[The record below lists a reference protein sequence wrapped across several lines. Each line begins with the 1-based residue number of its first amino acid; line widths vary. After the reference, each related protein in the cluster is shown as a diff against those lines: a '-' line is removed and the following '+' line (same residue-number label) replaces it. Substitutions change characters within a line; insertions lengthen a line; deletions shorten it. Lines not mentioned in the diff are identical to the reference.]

1 MQRLYFLVVTAAAA
15 VTPLVDL
22 ARAAVTAAGRMQG
35 LTLEPIAAPAEIG
48 IKAVLSSIVCVVT
61 AAVIIVSRSPRVAAA
76 TVSAVAVAAAAM
88 TVAAVTPTVA
98 PVAVISAIVTEKP
111 I

>member
-35 LTLEPIAAPAEIG
+35 LTLEPIAASAEIG

-61 AAVIIVSRSPRVAAA
+61 AAVIVVSRSPRVAAA
-76 TVSAVAVAAAAM
+76 TASAVAVAAAAM
-88 TVAAVTPTVA
+88 TIAAVTPTVA
-98 PVAVISAIVTEKP
+98 PVAVVSAVISEKP

>member
-1 MQRLYFLVVTAAAA
+1 MQRFYFLVVTAAAA

-61 AAVIIVSRSPRVAAA
+61 AAVIIVSRSPRVTAA
-76 TVSAVAVAAAAM
+76 TESAVAVTAAAM
-88 TVAAVTPTVA
+88 TVAAVMPTIA
-98 PVAVISAIVTEKP
+98 PVAVVSAVISEKP

>member
-1 MQRLYFLVVTAAAA
+1 MQRFYFLVVTAA
-15 VTPLVDL
+15 VTPFVDL
-22 ARAAVTAAGRMQG
+22 ARAAVTAAGRMQS
-35 LTLEPIAAPAEIG
+35 LTLEPIAASAEIG

-76 TVSAVAVAAAAM
+76 TVSAVAVAATAM
-88 TVAAVTPTVA
+88 TIAAVTPTVT
-98 PVAVISAIVTEKP
+98 PVAVVSAVISEKP